1 MSDQQTPSPA
11 GEGLHEPCL
20 CREAIKRFQD
30 LFGVSPAVRE
40 HLTNS
45 RVEFLRA
52 IRAMIDQRIDTLQ
65 GAARPQGTNIPV
77 E

>member
-1 MSDQQTPSPA
+1 MSDQQTTPPA
-11 GEGLHEPCL
+11 GGLYEPCL
-20 CREAIKRFQD
+20 CREAVKKVQD
-30 LFGVSPAVRE
+30 LFGVSPAVRQ

-52 IRAMIDQRIDTLQ
+52 IRAMIDQRIEQVQTPHQ
-65 GAARPQGTNIPV
+65 EGTKITV